1 MHMRVVEFRLP
12 KKYKIHGGTPPHFV
26 VFNFGA
32 TFVFPVLCRISDTP
46 KGITYRAERPPFFVF
61 EFWSTSEY
69 PYSAKIP
76 SKSVRCSV
84 DFQCLYIYIYTHIL
98 CYFWDTFW
106 ALCVGLFR
114 YFGVTFLKCLSD
126 TIL

>member
-1 MHMRVVEFRLP
+1 LSSDSP
-12 KKYKIHGGTPPHFV
+12 KNIKYTAERPLMLLCFI
-26 VFNFGA
+26 FGA

-76 SKSVRCSV
+76 SKYVRCSV
-84 DFQCLYIYIYTHIL
+84 DVQCFYVYIYIYT
-98 CYFWDTFW
+98 YFVLLLGCVLDAVCGFVSIFW
-106 ALCVGLFR
+106 GNVFEV
-114 YFGVTFLKCLSD
+114 FV
-126 TIL
+126 

>member
-1 MHMRVVEFRLP
+1 MHMRVFEFRLP

-84 DFQCLYIYIYTHIL
+84 DFQCLYIYIYIYIYIVL
-98 CYFWDTFW
+98 LLGYVLDAVCGFVSIFWGNVFE
-106 ALCVGLFR
+106 VF
-114 YFGVTFLKCLSD
+114 V
-126 TIL
+126 

>member
-1 MHMRVVEFRLP
+1 MSSDSP
-12 KKYKIHGGTPPHFV
+12 KNIKYTAERPLILLF
-26 VFNFGA
+26 FNFGA

-84 DFQCLYIYIYTHIL
+84 DFQCLYIYIYTYVVLLLGYVLDAVCGFVSI
-98 CYFWDTFW
+98 FWGNVFE
-106 ALCVGLFR
+106 VF
-114 YFGVTFLKCLSD
+114 V
-126 TIL
+126 